1 MKTNKPSEEVNEPN
15 GTEERGGTAISRRTV
30 LKGMAGAI
38 ALAVAPRMAMGS
50 DSSGL
55 SAASTN
61 GLSKSQAKPRRGGDL
76 RVGTIGGS
84 SSDTLD
90 ADNAITF
97 PDWVRN
103 YQLYEGLNQIDADG
117 NTVLQLA
124 EEITPSSDHLTWTI
138 RVLNGIEFHNGKT
151 LSAEDVA
158 FTLKRILNPKAPLPG
173 AIALAPVDVSSFK
186 IVDRR
191 TLQLKTH
198 FEYSSLPDNLAAWY
212 IKVVPVGYDP
222 KSPVGTGPFKYQ
234 SFTPGQ
240 SSVFTRNPHYWQ
252 SGVPYLDSVSII
264 EFADD
269 GARLDALEGGD
280 IDAVDQVPPSSIS
293 PLRSQG
299 HLVVSAVHSGAW
311 RPFTMRVDVPPFN
324 DVRVREAMRLVLNRP
339 EMGEVTQS
347 GYYQLG
353 NDLFGLYDT
362 CYDKSLPQ
370 RVQDIPRAKSLLRS
384 AGKENLSVTLTTA
397 PIAPQVDQM
406 SLVLQQQA
414 SSAGMH
420 VSVNTVSVS
429 SFYGP
434 GYPNY
439 PFAVDTW
446 FYTPYLAQLTQ
457 GMLAKAPF
465 NETHWDNPQY
475 NSLYSKAISTFDEAK
490 RCEIV
495 QEMQRIEYD
504 EGGLIVPLFPD
515 DVDAWNARVVGLR
528 SGATGLGLGN
538 YDFRKAWL

>member
-1 MKTNKPSEEVNEPN
+1 
-15 GTEERGGTAISRRTV
+15 
-30 LKGMAGAI
+30 
-38 ALAVAPRMAMGS
+38 
-50 DSSGL
+50 
-55 SAASTN
+55 
-61 GLSKSQAKPRRGGDL
+61 
-76 RVGTIGGS
+76 
-84 SSDTLD
+84 
-90 ADNAITF
+90 
-97 PDWVRN
+97 
-103 YQLYEGLNQIDADG
+103 
-117 NTVLQLA
+117 
-124 EEITPSSDHLTWTI
+124 
-138 RVLNGIEFHNGKT
+138 
-151 LSAEDVA
+151 
-158 FTLKRILNPKAPLPG
+158 
-173 AIALAPVDVSSFK
+173 
-186 IVDRR
+186 
-191 TLQLKTH
+191 
-198 FEYSSLPDNLAAWY
+198 
-212 IKVVPVGYDP
+212 
-222 KSPVGTGPFKYQ
+222 
-234 SFTPGQ
+234 
-240 SSVFTRNPHYWQ
+240 
-252 SGVPYLDSVSII
+252 
-264 EFADD
+264 
-269 GARLDALEGGD
+269 
-280 IDAVDQVPPSSIS
+280 
-293 PLRSQG
+293 
-299 HLVVSAVHSGAW
+299 
-311 RPFTMRVDVPPFN
+311 
-324 DVRVREAMRLVLNRP
+324 
-339 EMGEVTQS
+339 
-347 GYYQLG
+347 
-353 NDLFGLYDT
+353 
-362 CYDKSLPQ
+362 
-370 RVQDIPRAKSLLRS
+370 VQDIPRAKSLLRS